1 MRAEKKNNLT
11 EGSIAKGMI
20 SFAIPMFF
28 GQLFQQMYNMADS
41 LIVGNFLGSEALAA
55 VTSTGSLIFLL
66 VGFFNGTAM
75 GAGVVIA
82 RYFGARDYKNLKIA
96 VHTDVA
102 FGILCGIIMTIVGV
116 IFTPQILKLMGTPSD
131 VFVNSV
137 AYLRV
142 YFMGSLAVVLYN
154 VCTGILQAVG
164 DSKHPLYY
172 LIVSSCTNV
181 VLDLI
186 FCGVFR
192 LGVEYAA
199 LATIISQFVSV
210 ILCMGRLLRADEVY
224 KVYWK
229 EIRMEKN
236 MLKQIVKIGL
246 PTGLQNSIIAL
257 ANVVVQSNI
266 NSFGKMAMAGCGAYS
281 RVEGFAFLPVTCFS
295 NALTTFVGQNL
306 GAKNYERVKK
316 GAIFG
321 IACMLVLAEVV
332 GLTIFT
338 FAPKL
343 VALFDGTAEVV
354 AFGTMQARTVTLFY
368 FLMAFTH
375 GASAIMRGAGRS
387 TVPMVVMLVAWCA
400 IRVTY
405 ITITAKIFNDIRFV
419 FSAYPLTWSI
429 STIIFIV
436 YMLKVDWIHG
446 FEKQEA

>member
-1 MRAEKKNNLT
+1 MSKTSSTLLT

-20 SFAIPMFF
+20 TFAIPMFL

-82 RYFGARDYKNLKIA
+82 RYFGAKDYKNLKTA
-96 VHTDVA
+96 VHTDIA
-102 FGILCGIIMTIVGV
+102 FAFVCGLLMTIIGV
-116 IFTPQILKLMGTPSD
+116 IFSPQILKLMGTPAD

-142 YFMGSLAVVLYN
+142 YFLGSMAVVLYN

-172 LIVSSCTNV
+172 LIVSSVTNI

-192 LGVEYAA
+192 LGVAYAA
-199 LATIISQFVSV
+199 LATVISQFVSV
-210 ILCMGRLLRADEVY
+210 ILCFARLLRTSDVY
-224 KVYWK
+224 KVYWN

-236 MLKQIVKIGL
+236 MLKQILRIGL
-246 PTGLQNSIIAL
+246 PTGLQNSIISL

-266 NSFGKMAMAGCGAYS
+266 NAFGKMAMAGCGAHAKI
-281 RVEGFAFLPVTCFS
+281 EGFAFLPVTCFS
-295 NALTTFVGQNL
+295 NAVTTFVGQNL
-306 GAKNYERVKK
+306 GAKRYDRVKK
-316 GAIFG
+316 GAFFG
-321 IACMLVLAEVV
+321 IACMMVLAEIV
-332 GLTIFT
+332 GILIYNFS
-338 FAPKL
+338 PQL
-343 VALFDGTAEVV
+343 IALFDTTPEVIHY
-354 AFGTMQARTVTLFY
+354 GSTLARTTTLFY

-375 GASAIMRGAGRS
+375 ASAAVMRGAGRS
-387 TVPMVVMLVAWCA
+387 AVPMYVMLVAWCV
-400 IRVTY
+400 IRITY
-405 ITITAKIFNDIRFV
+405 ITVTVKFIPDIRV
-419 FSAYPLTWSI
+419 VYWAYPITWTI
-429 STIIFIV
+429 SSIIFIV
-436 YMLKVDWIHG
+436 YLLKVDWVHG
-446 FEKQEA
+446 FEKKEA